1 MIGIPIHIIRFI
13 LFALAQGLVFGQL
26 DFGFGIHPMIYP
38 LFILMLPFDL
48 GAIALMVIAF
58 MMGISIDFF
67 MNTFGLHAS
76 SAVII
81 AYFRPELFKLFS
93 PRDGYESFRQP
104 SASDLGYKWF
114 LSVAGLMIL
123 IHHVWFFFLE
133 YFKLSEWMYILQ
145 KSIFSGLFTL
155 LIFVLIQIIFF
166 KKQKAS

>member
-1 MIGIPIHIIRFI
+1 MIGIYIHIIRFF
-13 LFALAQGLVFGQL
+13 LFVLAQGLIVGQL

-38 LFILMLPFDL
+38 LFILLLPFDMS
-48 GAIALMVIAF
+48 AIALMIIAF
-58 MMGISIDFF
+58 VTGVSVDFF

-76 SAVII
+76 AAVIM

-104 SASDLGYKWF
+104 SVVDLGYKWF
-114 LSVAGLMIL
+114 ISVSSLMVL

-133 YFKLSEWMYILQ
+133 YFRLSDVLYILQ
-145 KSIFSGLFTL
+145 KTFLSGALTL

-166 KKQKAS
+166 KKQRMS